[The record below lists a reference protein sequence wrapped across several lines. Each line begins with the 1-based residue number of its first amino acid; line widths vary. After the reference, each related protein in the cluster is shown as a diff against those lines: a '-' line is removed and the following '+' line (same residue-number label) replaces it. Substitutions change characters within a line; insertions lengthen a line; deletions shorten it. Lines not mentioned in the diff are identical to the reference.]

1 MYANWIAAGNRPL
14 GDEGELGEIGEGPIL
29 QLVKAADVS
38 RRPKAF
44 CDILIAYVDDA
55 WERYFGEDG
64 HGAVM
69 ELEDRKLMDSSKEIL
84 HQLGFVPIKVRRRVR
99 KRAPTVEEGEEEEL
113 AGATSEVE
121 EEGG

>member
-1 MYANWIAAGNRPL
+1 M
-14 GDEGELGEIGEGPIL
+14 
-29 QLVKAADVS
+29 S

-55 WERYFGEDG
+55 WERYFGEEG

-69 ELEDRKLMDSSKEIL
+69 EPEDRKLMDSSKEIL

-99 KRAPTVEEGEEEEL
+99 RRAPIVEEREEEEL
-113 AGATSEVE
+113 AGATSEMEE
-121 EEGG
+121 EEG